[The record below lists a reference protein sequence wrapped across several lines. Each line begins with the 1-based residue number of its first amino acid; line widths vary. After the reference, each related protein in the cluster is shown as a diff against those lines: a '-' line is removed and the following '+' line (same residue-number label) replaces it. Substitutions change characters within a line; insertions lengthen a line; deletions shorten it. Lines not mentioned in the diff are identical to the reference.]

1 MLPDFCDGFVVMD
14 AVDCLVKDKKR
25 MRIPWW
31 VYVLDYTLTM
41 LYLAVFIG
49 VIVIVLLHAYRFIH
63 WLYV

>member
-1 MLPDFCDGFVVMD
+1 MLPDLPSGFLVMD
-14 AVDCLVKDKKR
+14 AIQCLIETKKKYK
-25 MRIPWW
+25 IPRWI
-31 VYVLDYTLTM
+31 YVLDYTLTM